1 MDELVL
7 NFMNFIATNF
17 GFIIT
22 PFFRIVSIVG
32 EYGIIFLI
40 YGFVLMLN
48 KKTRWVGV
56 SIWIS
61 IGLGFILNSVIIK
74 NIIMRPRPFMSS
86 NPNFYKY
93 WEQVGAVKETGY
105 SMPSGHT
112 FAASACM
119 MSLILT
125 CKKSEKKKYIILYF
139 VVVITMALSRM
150 YFMHHYFTDC
160 IVGASLGV
168 IMACVGK
175 ILAKKIY
182 RFCDINK
189 TNKICDFIL
198 NFDFVGMND

>member
-1 MDELVL
+1 MDALIL
-7 NFMNFIATNF
+7 DFMNFIATNF
-17 GFIIT
+17 GFIAT
-22 PFFRIVSIVG
+22 PFYRLISIVG

-40 YGFVLMLN
+40 YGLILMLN

-61 IGLGFILNSVIIK
+61 IVLGFLLNSVIIK

-139 VVVITMALSRM
+139 VVVITMASSRM

-160 IVGASLGV
+160 FVGATLGV
-168 IMACVGK
+168 VMACVGK
-175 ILAKKIY
+175 MLAKEIY
-182 RFCDINK
+182 RFCDKNK
-189 TNKICDFIL
+189 SNKICDFIL

>member
-1 MDELVL
+1 MDAFFL

-17 GFIIT
+17 GFIAT
-22 PFFRIVSIVG
+22 PFYRLVSIVG

-40 YGFVLMLN
+40 YGFALMLN
-48 KKTRWVGV
+48 KKTRWVGA
-56 SIWIS
+56 SICIS
-61 IGLGFILNSVIIK
+61 ILLGLLLNSIIIK

-86 NPNFYKY
+86 NPDFYKY

-139 VVVITMALSRM
+139 VVVITMATSRM

-160 IVGASLGV
+160 LVGATLGV
-168 IMACVGK
+168 VMACIGK
-175 ILAKKIY
+175 IITKSIY
-182 RFCDINK
+182 RYVSAHKD
-189 TNKICDFIL
+189 NKICDFLL